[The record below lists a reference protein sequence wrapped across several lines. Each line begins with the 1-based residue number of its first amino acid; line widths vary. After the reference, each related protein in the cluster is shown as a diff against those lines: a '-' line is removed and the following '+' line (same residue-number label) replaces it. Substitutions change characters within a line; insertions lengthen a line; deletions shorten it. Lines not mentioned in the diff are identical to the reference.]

1 MKQKRQEKNVFFFAN
16 KVVGSL
22 FQASFESLPCFEM
35 LKIMKKLI
43 FKHVS
48 QPSENTDLRLD
59 NL

>member
-1 MKQKRQEKNVFFFAN
+1 MYFFFAN